1 MTRFFDK
8 LIIRISSTH
17 DKNSTAS
24 LKYDGILNI
33 WSRTVKKA
41 GSFKD
46 SPPPPYCLTFFLYK
60 GGA

>member
-46 SPPPPYCLTFFLYK
+46 SPPPT
-60 GGA
+60 A